1 MLHSLRRDRIDPP
14 RGGTPLHWAA
24 NYGHW
29 EVVLRLIE
37 ARANVEAKDQF
48 GRGAWERRSVV
59 SKKGC
64 KAAQM
69 QVVKHEPG
77 HVFIGSECV

>member
-1 MLHSLRRDRIDPP
+1 M
-14 RGGTPLHWAA
+14 PLSWAA
-24 NYGHW
+24 AHGHS
-29 EVVLRLIE
+29 EVAQRLIE
-37 ARANVEAKDQF
+37 ARADLEAKDDG